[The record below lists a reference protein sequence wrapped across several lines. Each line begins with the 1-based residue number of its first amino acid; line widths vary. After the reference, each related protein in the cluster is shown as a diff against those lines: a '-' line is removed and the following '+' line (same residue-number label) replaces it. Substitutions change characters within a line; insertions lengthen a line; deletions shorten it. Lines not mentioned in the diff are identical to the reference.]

1 LQGIKD
7 SIFIAIKTIYRSK
20 IQDMEINTLIS
31 MANQIGSFFKSFPD
45 KEQASKDIV
54 FHINRFW
61 TLEMRKEIKDNVSKG
76 NVGSDSLDD
85 MVFDAISKYLK
96 V

>member
-1 LQGIKD
+1 
-7 SIFIAIKTIYRSK
+7 
-20 IQDMEINTLIS
+20 

-76 NVGSDSLDD
+76 NVGSDSLYD
-85 MVFDAISKYLK
+85 MVFDDISKYLK

>member
-1 LQGIKD
+1 
-7 SIFIAIKTIYRSK
+7 
-20 IQDMEINTLIS
+20 MEINTLIS

>member
-1 LQGIKD
+1 
-7 SIFIAIKTIYRSK
+7 
-20 IQDMEINTLIS
+20 MEINTLIS

-61 TLEMRKEIKDNVSKG
+61 TLEMRNEIKDNVSKG